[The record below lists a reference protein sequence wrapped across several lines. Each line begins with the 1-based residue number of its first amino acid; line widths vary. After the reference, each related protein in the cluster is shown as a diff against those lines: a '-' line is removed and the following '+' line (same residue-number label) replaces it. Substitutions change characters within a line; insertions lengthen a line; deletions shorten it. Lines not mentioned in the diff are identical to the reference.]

1 MLINAAGSDD
11 IDELYQQNISPSERG
26 SYPVDNGKIVWG
38 YWNSGTEVSSS
49 TGDTDRLDEAIVFI
63 AASDDISDSMS
74 ASLSESALDALRD
87 QLERGVTFNWV
98 EGTGLV
104 PSSGG
109 DIIPIL
115 PNSSIMLSN
124 SEGVQVEIL
133 LDDFG
138 RLLGSNQSEAFSLD
152 GINLTHEA
160 CGDSNCFEGGE
171 FNGRYIGEEAATI
184 MSLIEAWGEQTG
196 DYSGTGIFVRLAP
209 QP

>member
-1 MLINAAGSDD
+1 MVNVADREVFE
-11 IDELYQQNISPSERG
+11 ELYRHNVTPSAQG
-26 SYPVDNGKIVWG
+26 SYAVDSGNIVWG
-38 YWNSGTEVSSS
+38 YWKSGTEVSGS
-49 TGDTDRLDEAIVFI
+49 TNDADTLDEAIVFI
-63 AASDDISDSMS
+63 AASNEISDSLS
-74 ASLSESALDALRD
+74 ASLSESALNTLRN
-87 QLERGVTFNWV
+87 QLETGVTFSWV

-104 PSSGG
+104 PSDGG

-133 LDDFG
+133 LDGFG
-138 RLLGSNQSEAFSLD
+138 RLLGSNQSDAFSLD

>member
-1 MLINAAGSDD
+1 LVNVANREVFE
-11 IDELYQQNISPSERG
+11 ELYRQNITPSAQG
-26 SYPVDNGKIVWG
+26 TYPVNSGEIVWG
-38 YWNSGTEVSSS
+38 YWKSGTEVPASVDGS
-49 TGDTDRLDEAIVFI
+49 TSLDKSIVFI
-63 AASDDISDSMS
+63 AASDEISDSLS
-74 ASLSESALDALRD
+74 ASLSESALNALRD
-87 QLERGVTFNWV
+87 QLETGVTFNWV
-98 EGTGLV
+98 GGTGLV
-104 PSSGG
+104 PSDGG

-133 LDDFG
+133 LDGFG
-138 RLLGSNQSEAFSLD
+138 RLLGSNQSDAFSLD